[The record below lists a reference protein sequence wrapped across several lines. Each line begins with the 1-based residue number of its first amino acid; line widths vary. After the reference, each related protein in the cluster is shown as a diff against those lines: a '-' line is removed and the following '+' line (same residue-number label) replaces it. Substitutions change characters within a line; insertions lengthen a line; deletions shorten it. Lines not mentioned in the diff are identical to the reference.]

1 MAFFISDNDG
11 NYAESGRESNI
22 KPAIKKILKIAGRSL
37 TKTVEIMNEKFP
49 DSATTFQNI
58 NNKLTSGTIRFSEVE
73 KIAEICGFH
82 IVFVPNNSAKRCNIV
97 EEHANGILRTKF
109 IDAVLDGYAFCES
122 PNFGNHII
130 AGKLAE
136 SAAEWLNSN
145 IKNDMSDLQEMLLIS
160 HAINNF
166 HVFIKPT
173 GVDNHTQKDRRSNFD
188 D

>member
-1 MAFFISDNDG
+1 MAFFIADNNG
-11 NYAESGRESNI
+11 NYAENGREINI
-22 KPAIKKILKIAGRSL
+22 KAAIKKISKTAGQSL

-58 NNKLTSGTIRFSEVE
+58 NNKLTSGTVRFSEVE
-73 KIAEICGFH
+73 KMAEICGFH
-82 IVFVPNNSAKRCNIV
+82 IVFMSNNSAKCCNIV
-97 EEHANGILRTKF
+97 KEHADDVRKTNF

-145 IKNDMSDLQEMLLIS
+145 IKNDMSDVQEMLLIS

-173 GVDNHTQKDRRSNFD
+173 GVDNHAQ
-188 D
+188 